1 MSDFDN
7 GALTINIGHTER
19 VLEVAISV
27 KPE

>member
-7 GALTINIGHTER
+7 GALTINIGHPER
-19 VLEVAISV
+19 ALEVAISV